1 MEKRKEVA
9 RIVILGED
17 LEISR
22 VTMMRKGRSFLV
34 SRRQTKIEGRQT
46 FRSFL
51 LEGGRRLPDQ
61 DKKH

>member
-51 LEGGRRLPDQ
+51 LEGRRLPDQ